1 MAKKKKKEDEELE
14 QQETSL
20 LPKDWLYNPV
30 VWSQISGD
38 FTMLQQRIL
47 AGILD
52 EMQDKIL
59 RSINDK
65 DDSKRFPMLFSEEE
79 MNGDST
85 TIEISPKKFG
95 INPEHYDYLD
105 EALKDLAYKRM
116 GFPKAYKDKMNYVIA
131 PLFARLELPVG
142 ERRRTGKVKV
152 VMLNENLRDF
162 LSMDKGYTEYLS
174 RITQISKKVR
184 TPRIYTFLASFKDA
198 GHKKVD
204 YKDFCKFLGI
214 DDETARNDRLNK
226 INDQLNNKEITQKEA
241 NERLEA
247 LAKWE
252 NPFRKWNKVKSQIID
267 PAKAELDLFSNNNQI
282 DITFE
287 YEALYEGDKKRGNPS
302 HIQFTIIKK
311 RLALEHDEQKALRR
325 KRHSWVYTMC
335 DWCRD
340 FNTFDLREL
349 VARVEDAEL
358 QLFIDYCYNDVRKA
372 VERKQPDNVAAYALT
387 MMERY
392 VKELE
397 HQRQVDKGAAYEAVD
412 MFEGTDGEGTGGDA
426 PATTAATVMEPDYDH
441 GAGSAEWEKL
451 VTNYDGELAD
461 LLRRTTYLGL
471 WAGMFYVQ
479 MSAADAAIFKSHD
492 DRIALQEH
500 GSELLGLKPGR
511 PSIYVKEV

>member
-1 MAKKKKKEDEELE
+1 MAKKKKKEEEELE
-14 QQETSL
+14 KQETSL

-30 VWSQISGD
+30 VWSQVSGD
-38 FTMLQQRIL
+38 FTLLQQRIL

-52 EMQDKIL
+52 EMQEKIL

-65 DDSKRFPMLFSEEE
+65 EEGKKFPMLFSDAE
-79 MNGDST
+79 MSGDST

-95 INPEHYDYLD
+95 INPEHYDYLE
-105 EALKDLAYKRM
+105 EALKDLSRISI
-116 GFPKAYKDKMNYVIA
+116 GFPKAYKDKLNYAVM
-131 PLFARLELPVG
+131 PLFARLEIPMG

-162 LSMDKGYTEYLS
+162 FSMDKGYTEYLS

-184 TPRIYTFLASFKDA
+184 TPRIYIFLASLKDA

-204 YKDFCKFLGI
+204 YQDFCKFLGI
-214 DDETARNDRLNK
+214 DDETARKDRLNK
-226 INDQLNNKEITQKEA
+226 INDQLKNNEITQKEA

-252 NPFRKWNKVKSQIID
+252 NPFRKWNKVKSQILD
-267 PAKAELDLFSNNNQI
+267 TAKAELDQFSNNDQI

-302 HIQFTIIKK
+302 HIQFFIIKK

-335 DWCRD
+335 DWCKD

-349 VARVEDAEL
+349 VTRVTDNEL
-358 QLFIDYCYNDVRKA
+358 QAFIDYCYTDIRKA
-372 VERKQPDNVAAYALT
+372 VEKKQPDNVAAYATT

-392 VKELE
+392 IAELE
-397 HQRQVDKGAAYEAVD
+397 HKRNVVERPVVHAENL
-412 MFEGTDGEGTGGDA
+412 FEKK
-426 PATTAATVMEPDYDH
+426 EPEYDR
-441 GAGSAEWEKL
+441 GAGMDEWQKL

-461 LLRRTTYLGL
+461 VLQRTTYLGL

-479 MSAADAAIFKSHD
+479 MSAADAAMFNGHA
-492 DRIALQEH
+492 DRLLLQEQG
-500 GSELLGLKPGR
+500 GSILGLKKGR
-511 PSIYVKEV
+511 PSIFIKEV